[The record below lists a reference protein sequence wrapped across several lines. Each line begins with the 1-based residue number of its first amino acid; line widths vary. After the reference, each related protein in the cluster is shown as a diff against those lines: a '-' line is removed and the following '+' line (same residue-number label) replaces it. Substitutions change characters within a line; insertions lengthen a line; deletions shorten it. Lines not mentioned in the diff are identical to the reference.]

1 MEGDNA
7 MILETATQ
15 RDDDWYAARCGKA
28 TASRFK
34 DAMARKKPTEAQAKK
49 GLPGDPTQ
57 ARQDYLT
64 ELVVERLTGQ
74 RVQKYVTA
82 AMQWGDHEPEARA
95 AYEQSTGTE
104 VEETGFIAHD
114 TLYAGCSPDGL
125 VDWDGLIEIKCPYNS
140 AVHIETLLGGMPTE
154 HMPQVQGQMWIT
166 GREWCDFVSYDPR
179 MPEPLQLYV
188 QRIPADPKA
197 IADLAFG
204 ISAFLK
210 EVGSK
215 VEALRRLAE
224 GKK

>member
-1 MEGDNA
+1 

-34 DAMARKKPTEAQAKK
+34 DVMARLKNGAPAA
-49 GLPGDPTQ
+49 D
-57 ARQDYLT
+57 RQRYLT

-74 RVQKYVTA
+74 PVPAYENA
-82 AMQWGDHEPEARA
+82 AMRWGTEQEAAARA
-95 AYEQSTGTE
+95 AYEQRTGVA
-104 VEETGFIAHD
+104 VEETGFVAHD
-114 TLYAGCSPDGL
+114 VLMAGCSPDGL

-140 AVHIETLLGGMPTE
+140 ATHIETLLNGMPAE
-154 HMPQVQGQMWIT
+154 HAPQVQGQMWIT
-166 GREWCDFVSYDPR
+166 GREWCDFVSFDPR

-188 QRIPADPKA
+188 QRIHADPKA

-204 ISAFLK
+204 VSAFLK
-210 EVGSK
+210 EVGAQ

>member
-1 MEGDNA
+1 

-15 RDDDWYAARCGKA
+15 RSDDWYAARCGKA

-34 DAMARKKPTEAQAKK
+34 DVMARLKNGNPAA
-49 GLPGDPTQ
+49 D
-57 ARQDYLT
+57 RQKYLT

-74 RVQKYVTA
+74 PGPAYENA
-82 AMQWGDHEPEARA
+82 AMRWGAEQEEYARRT
-95 AYEQSTGTE
+95 YEQRVLLDN
-104 VEETGFIAHD
+104 VEQVGFICHD
-114 TLYAGCSPDGL
+114 VLMAGCSPDGL

-140 AVHIETLLGGMPTE
+140 AVHIDTLLNGMPAE
-154 HMPQVQGQMWIT
+154 HAPQVQGQMWIT
-166 GREWCDFVSYDPR
+166 GRQWCDFVSYDPR

-188 QRIPADPKA
+188 QRIHADPKA

-204 ISAFLK
+204 VSAFLK
-210 EVGSK
+210 EVGAQ

>member
-1 MEGDNA
+1 

-34 DAMARKKPTEAQAKK
+34 DAMATLKNGQPAQAAK
-49 GLPGDPTQ
+49 
-57 ARQDYLT
+57 DYLT

-74 RVQKYVTA
+74 PVQKFTTA
-82 AMQWGDHEPEARA
+82 AMNWGTEQEAAARA
-95 AYEQSTGTE
+95 AYEARTGIE
-104 VEETGFIAHD
+104 VEETGFVAHD

-125 VDWDGLIEIKCPYNS
+125 VDWDGLIEIKCPYNTG
-140 AVHIETLLGGMPTE
+140 VHIETLLNGMSAD
-154 HMPQVQGQMWIT
+154 HMPQIQGQMWIT
-166 GREWCDFVSYDPR
+166 GRQWCDFVSYDPR

-188 QRIPADPKA
+188 QRIPRDAA
-197 IADLAFG
+197 FVADLESR
-204 ISAFLK
+204 ITSFLS